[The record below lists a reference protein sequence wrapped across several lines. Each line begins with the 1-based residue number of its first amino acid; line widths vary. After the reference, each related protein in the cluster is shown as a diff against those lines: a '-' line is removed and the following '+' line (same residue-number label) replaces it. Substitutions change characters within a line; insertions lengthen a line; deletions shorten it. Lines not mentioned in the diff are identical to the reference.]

1 MDVRTQT
8 LKSAR
13 AIDAINGC
21 VRLVAGKIDD
31 EQGGIPYLPT
41 YLAGESRRASTAAP
55 HRAAPERMEQR
66 PKYRFL
72 GPYAA
77 VRSMLVSAP
86 CPVSARS
93 AFQNT
98 DDAREIRRASARSL
112 VTVAVLVVIAAVVVV
127 IVSRRAHVRTSRPC
141 GSSYQRRRVC
151 RCSQVNRGSDD
162 SFPRALPRG
171 RRCRGESCGSSRGTV
186 FAPGKLA
193 A

>member
-1 MDVRTQT
+1 MHESHGVVESERASGRMDVRTQT

-31 EQGGIPYLPT
+31 EHRGAHTLPSTSASTLYLS
-41 YLAGESRRASTAAP
+41 LAGESRREPRAASHRTAP
-55 HRAAPERMEQR
+55 HRAARRAERMEQR

-86 CPVSARS
+86 CPVRPVLSAPS

-98 DDAREIRRASARSL
+98 DDARRARYAALIVHTQCPSPSTFLLLRLPGFSFIVEQRQVEIAPLSRS
-112 VTVAVLVVIAAVVVV
+112 
-127 IVSRRAHVRTSRPC
+127 RVR
-141 GSSYQRRRVC
+141 V
-151 RCSQVNRGSDD
+151 
-162 SFPRALPRG
+162 
-171 RRCRGESCGSSRGTV
+171 
-186 FAPGKLA
+186 
-193 A
+193 

>member
-1 MDVRTQT
+1 MHESWSGRMDVRTQT

-98 DDAREIRRASARSL
+98 DDAREIRRAVCTQPRPRHCRCRCRCHCRCRRRHCHCPRSGSDRVVKSARVQTLPRS
-112 VTVAVLVVIAAVVVV
+112 
-127 IVSRRAHVRTSRPC
+127 S
-141 GSSYQRRRVC
+141 GSS
-151 RCSQVNRGSDD
+151 
-162 SFPRALPRG
+162 
-171 RRCRGESCGSSRGTV
+171 
-186 FAPGKLA
+186 
-193 A
+193 